1 MDEEGKKIKLSI
13 RSKIFLLCVSV
24 ILILGASILVTVYMQ
39 VGKLVTANIEQQ
51 LESNASLGYKLLESK
66 YPGEWSQQ
74 GESLYKG
81 TKLINDDT
89 ELVDEIKASTGCPA
103 TIFLGD
109 TRVSTNVINDGKRAV
124 GTKAAE
130 GVISVVLGK
139 GTEYTGEAQV
149 VDKLY
154 EAKYV
159 PIKGSDGKPIG
170 MWFVGVEKGTITE
183 QINQMMLIISMN
195 TLITVV
201 IALIISWLVIKRI
214 DGGIKSILSVL
225 EAMSSGDMSTT
236 SNAITKDEIGLISK
250 HLNGTLN
257 NIAGLISNIKSNNI
271 EILENASNLS
281 SVADDMAAS
290 AISVSDAIQD
300 VAKGTSSQAE
310 D

>member
-13 RSKIFLLCVSV
+13 RSKIFLLYVSV